1 MHQGRRRSE
10 GSDVSETTEEAAR
23 PATEE
28 PRKTHVTVVGIGASA
43 GGLEAL
49 ERLFTHMPADT
60 GLAFVVVQHL
70 SPDHKSLMVELLSKH
85 TTMAVRRVED
95 EMAVEPD
102 TVYLLPPKRTVV
114 IQGDRLKLADRS
126 PGHAVPLPVDI
137 FFSSLAEAR
146 GEAAAAIVLSGTGSD
161 GARGVADIKAA
172 GGTVLV
178 QDEASAKFDGMP
190 RAAVATGLVDAVL
203 PPEEMPAR
211 LVRLSRQSV
220 ASGLD
225 PADEV
230 VVDAYPRVLDLLRRQ
245 TGVDFTHYK
254 ATSVLR
260 RIERRMGVTGASS
273 LAQYAGVLDASSR
286 EVTTLFKEL
295 LIGVTR
301 FFRDPDA
308 FEAVRTRAIPS
319 IIEAGRWDQQVR
331 VWVAGCSTGEE
342 AYGLGIHFMEAME
355 AAGRRLPLKIFA
367 TDIDREALE
376 HASAGIYPETIAAD
390 ISPERLNR
398 WFTRR
403 GDHYVVGRELRSLV
417 LFAAHNLVKDP
428 PFTRMDLVSC
438 RNLLIYLEPV
448 LQRKVLSL
456 FHYALSQ
463 GRFLM
468 LGPSETVGDAAEQF
482 QTLDTRWKLFQA
494 LGTPRTSLGDTLSF
508 GGTPER
514 RRRPPASGVE
524 GGPAGDPT
532 EAAFRWLVGEFAPV
546 ALLVNS
552 TGELLHVF
560 GDASRLLTV
569 PPGRASLVVTDLLER
584 SLAAAVGTAIHQ
596 AQAQQREIRYAGVVA
611 GPERGLDSID
621 LRVVPLPPG
630 RAGPGHLLVIFQEPR
645 RESRPLPAG
654 EPLDR
659 ATEQRLTDLQAE
671 LQYTKEN
678 LQATIE
684 ELETSNEELQATNE
698 ELLSSNEELQSTNE
712 ELQSV
717 NEELHTVN
725 QEYQAKI
732 QELSDLNADLDNLLR
747 GTEIGTLFLDEELTI
762 RRFTP
767 AVASLVRVIPRDVG
781 RPIEHFTMA
790 FEASGF
796 LEALRATLGDARPRS
811 LDAAAADGRR
821 LQIRVLPYVGG
832 STPQRGVVVTFVD
845 VTEAVRQAERLQAI
859 IDSLGPQIAVLDR
872 EGRIALVNRAW
883 RRFAE
888 ENGAGGSPSVDVG
901 AEYLAT
907 CLAATGPDREAGGHV
922 ADGLR
927 KVLDGRLTEFTFEY
941 PCHSATEERWFKL
954 QASPLPAA
962 MGGIVVSHVNITAR
976 HRAEQM
982 LEAIRGK

>member
-1 MHQGRRRSE
+1 VTDAPQEAPTAEGREARR
-10 GSDVSETTEEAAR
+10 
-23 PATEE
+23 P
-28 PRKTHVTVVGIGASA
+28 HVGVVGIGASA

-49 ERLFTHMPADT
+49 ERLFTHMPATT

-85 TTMAVRRVED
+85 TAMPVRRVED
-95 EMAVEPD
+95 EMTVEPD

-114 IQGDRLKLADRS
+114 IQGDRLKLSDRP

-146 GEAAAAIVLSGTGSD
+146 GEAATGIILSGTGSD

-178 QDEASAKFDGMP
+178 QDESTAKFDGMP
-190 RAAVATGLVDAVL
+190 RAAISTGLVDAVL
-203 PPEEMPAR
+203 APEAMPAH
-211 LVRLSRQSV
+211 LVLLSRQS
-220 ASGLD
+220 ASAGLD

-230 VVDAYPRVLDLLRRQ
+230 VVDAYPRVIELLRRH
-245 TGVDFTHYK
+245 TAVDFTHYK

-260 RIERRMGVTGASS
+260 RVERRMGVTGSAT
-273 LAQYAGVLDASSR
+273 LAQYAEVLAESPR

-301 FFRDPDA
+301 FFRDPEA
-308 FEAVRTRAIPS
+308 FEAIRARALPS
-319 IIEAGRWDQQVR
+319 ILEAGRWDQQVR

-342 AYGLGIHFMEAME
+342 AYGLGILFLEAME

-367 TDIDREALE
+367 TDIDRDALE
-376 HASAGIYPETIAAD
+376 HASAGVYPESIAAD
-390 ISPERLNR
+390 VSPERLNR
-398 WFTRR
+398 WFVKR
-403 GDHYVVGRELRSLV
+403 GEHYVVGRELRSLV

-428 PFTRMDLVSC
+428 PFTRMDLISC

-456 FHYALSQ
+456 FHYSLGQ

-468 LGPSETVGDAAEQF
+468 IGPSETIGDAGEQF
-482 QTLDTRWKLFQA
+482 QGLDTKWKLYQA
-494 LGTPRTSLGDTLSF
+494 LGTPRASLGDTLSF
-508 GGTPER
+508 GSTLER
-514 RRRPPASGVE
+514 RRRPAAPPPDGAV
-524 GGPAGDPT
+524 PPGDTT
-532 EAAFRWLVGEFAPV
+532 EAAYRWLVGEFAPV
-546 ALLVNS
+546 ALLVTPS
-552 TGELLHVF
+552 CDLVHVF
-560 GDASRLLTV
+560 GDATRLLTV
-569 PPGRASLVVTDLLER
+569 PAGRASLNVTDMLER
-584 SLAAAVGTAIHQ
+584 TLGAAVSTAVHQ
-596 AQAQQREIRYAGVVA
+596 AHAQQREIRYTGVA
-611 GPERGLDSID
+611 TGPERGLDAVD
-621 LRVVPLPPG
+621 LRVVPLPSG
-630 RAGPGHLLVIFQEPR
+630 RHERGNLLVVFQEAR
-645 RESRPLPAG
+645 RDARPLPAG
-654 EPLDR
+654 ESLDR
-659 ATEQRLTDLQAE
+659 ATEQRLADLSAE

-747 GTEIGTLFLDEELTI
+747 GTEIGTIFLDEGLTI

-767 AVASLVRVIPRDVG
+767 AVAGLVRIIPRDVG
-781 RPIEHFTMA
+781 RSIEHFSFA
-790 FEASGF
+790 FDAPGF
-796 LEALRATLGDARPRS
+796 LEALLATLADGQHRS

-821 LQIRVLPYVGG
+821 LQVRVLPYLGG
-832 STPQRGVVVTFVD
+832 SIPQRGVVVTFVD

-859 IDSLGPQIAVLDR
+859 IDSLAPQIAVLDR
-872 EGRIALVNRAW
+872 EGRIVLVNRAW

-888 ENGAGGSPSVDVG
+888 ENGAGGLASVEVG
-901 AEYLAT
+901 ADYLAT
-907 CLAATGPDREAGGHV
+907 CATADGPDREAAEHV
-922 ADGLR
+922 ATGLR
-927 KVLDGRLTEFTFEY
+927 RVLAGKLAGFSYEY
-941 PCHSATEERWFKL
+941 PCHAPAEERWFKL
-954 QASPLPAA
+954 QASPLPDSL
-962 MGGIVVSHVNITAR
+962 GGLVVAHVDITAR
-976 HRAEQM
+976 HRAERA
-982 LEAIRGK
+982 LEAARAR